1 MGKVVLLTGASS
13 GLGLESALY
22 LTKKGYVVFGTSRN
36 PHKLNKSI
44 PFELIKLEITDLT
57 SINACVSKVLSL
69 KGKIDVLINNA
80 GVGITGPLEE
90 LNSEKVVENFATNC
104 FGPLN
109 LIQAVLPHM
118 RKQRSGTII
127 NVTSIGGYMG
137 LPFRGAFSASK
148 SAFMTMTESLRME
161 VKEFG
166 IKVCTLAPGDYATD
180 VASRRYHSPVL
191 KNTPY
196 KKYAEGIKTMDE
208 HVDKGNPPIEIAK
221 AIYNILNNSNLKV
234 HYRVGAILQKLSIFL
249 KKILPS
255 QIFER
260 LIMNHYKL

>member
-1 MGKVVLLTGASS
+1 MGKVVLVTGASS

-22 LTKKGYVVFGTSRN
+22 LTKKGYIVFGTSRN
-36 PHKLNKSI
+36 PGNFKTSI
-44 PFELIKLEITDLT
+44 PFRLIKLEITDLT
-57 SINACVSKVLSL
+57 SIEACVSKVLSL
-69 KGKIDVLINNA
+69 SGKIDVLINNA

-90 LNSEKVVENFATNC
+90 LKSEKVVENFATNC

-109 LIQAVLPHM
+109 LIQVVLPHM
-118 RKQRSGTII
+118 RKQQSGTII

-191 KNTPY
+191 KNSPY
-196 KKYAEGIKTMDE
+196 KKYAEGIKTMDK

-221 AIYNILNNSNLKV
+221 EIYNILNNRNLKV
-234 HYRVGAILQKLSIFL
+234 HYRVGAVLQKLSIFL